1 LPLDRLH
8 ACLAI
13 ACHVFPTA
21 TGLVAVLN
29 ASVSRAAI
37 ALPTLILFA
46 AVGCSQMPGAP
57 GSQQTAAV
65 TLSPEQQQA
74 IAMQTQQYQQR
85 AAALDRD
92 NQELQSLLAQSKQ
105 QAQLMEE
112 QVRATQVQLRDT
124 ANQLAAIQADNDQM
138 KSRTTAMAASIRT
151 QTQAEIRS
159 NNSLLR
165 NLTIT
170 NLPGVQ
176 VRQDGDVIRVEIP
189 ADQLFNPGTAQLKI
203 GADELIRS
211 VGADLL
217 RNYPQQM
224 IGIEGHT
231 DNGSAATQVATAQ
244 HLSVAQATTV
254 YDALVRAAGMSA
266 NQLFV
271 VGHGANHPVVSNATD
286 AGRARNRRIEL
297 VIYPETMP
305 R

>member
-1 LPLDRLH
+1 
-8 ACLAI
+8 LA
-13 ACHVFPTA
+13 V
-21 TGLVAVLN
+21 
-29 ASVSRAAI
+29 
-37 ALPTLILFA
+37 ALPTLVLLIA
-46 AVGCSQMPGAP
+46 AGCSQMGGAP
-57 GSQQTAAV
+57 AGPQTAAV

-92 NQELQSLLAQSKQ
+92 NQELQSMLAQSKQ
-105 QAQLMEE
+105 QAQVLQE
-112 QVRATQVQLRDT
+112 QVVATQQQLRDT
-124 ANQLAAIQADNDQM
+124 SSQLVALQTDNQQM
-138 KSRTTAMAASIRT
+138 ASRTTAMAASIRT
-151 QTQAEIRS
+151 QSQAEIRS

-189 ADQLFNPGTAQLKI
+189 SDQLFNSGTAQLKY
-203 GADELIRS
+203 GAEDTLRT
-211 VGADLL
+211 VGADLA
-217 RNYPQQM
+217 RNYPQQK

-231 DNGSAATQVATAQ
+231 DASQQFGVQTASPQ

-254 YDALVRAAGMSA
+254 YDALVRASGMSP

-271 VGHGANHPVVSNATD
+271 VGHGPNHPVVSNASE
-286 AGRARNRRIEL
+286 AGQARNRRIEL
-297 VIYPETMP
+297 VIYPETVA

>member
-1 LPLDRLH
+1 
-8 ACLAI
+8 LA
-13 ACHVFPTA
+13 V
-21 TGLVAVLN
+21 
-29 ASVSRAAI
+29 
-37 ALPTLILFA
+37 ALPTLVLLFA
-46 AVGCSQMPGAP
+46 AAGCSQMGGAP
-57 GSQQTAAV
+57 AGPQTAAV

-92 NQELQSLLAQSKQ
+92 NQELQSMLAQSKQ
-105 QAQLMEE
+105 QAQLLQE
-112 QVRATQVQLRDT
+112 QVTATQQQLRDT
-124 ANQLAAIQADNDQM
+124 TSQLAALQTDNQQM
-138 KSRTTAMAASIRT
+138 ASRTTAMAASIRT
-151 QTQAEIRS
+151 QSQAEIRS

-189 ADQLFNPGTAQLKI
+189 SDQLFNPGTAQLKF
-203 GADELIRS
+203 GAEETIRS
-211 VGADLL
+211 VGADLV

-231 DNGSAATQVATAQ
+231 DNASLASTQAASAQ

-254 YDALVRAAGMSA
+254 YDALVRASGMSPG
-266 NQLFV
+266 QLFV
-271 VGHGANHPVVSNATD
+271 VGHGPNHPVVSNASA
-286 AGRARNRRIEL
+286 AGQARNRRIEL

>member
-1 LPLDRLH
+1 MSRL
-8 ACLAI
+8 ALL
-13 ACHVFPTA
+13 FTELRTA
-21 TGLVAVLN
+21 TGLVAVLQPP
-29 ASVSRAAI
+29 ASRLAFTLPMLLFTLAAM
-37 ALPTLILFA
+37 
-46 AVGCSQMPGAP
+46 GCGQMAGAP
-57 GSQQTAAV
+57 GSQQATAV

-112 QVRATQVQLRDT
+112 QVRATQMQLRDT
-124 ANQLAAIQADNDQM
+124 TNQLAALQSDNHQLQ
-138 KSRTTAMAASIRT
+138 SRTTAMAASVRT
-151 QTQAEIRS
+151 QSQAEIRS
-159 NNSLLR
+159 NNSMLR

-170 NLPGVQ
+170 SLPGVQ
-176 VRQDGDVIRVEIP
+176 VRQDGDVIRVEVP
-189 ADQLFNPGTAQLKI
+189 SDQLFNAGTAQLKYGAEETLRSI
-203 GADELIRS
+203 GADLM
-211 VGADLL
+211 

-224 IGIEGHT
+224 IGIEGHI
-231 DNGSAATQVATAQ
+231 DNNPAISSQLASAQ

-254 YDALVRAAGMSA
+254 FDALVRASGMSA

-271 VGHGANHPVVSNATD
+271 VGHGANHPLASNATD
-286 AGRARNRRIEL
+286 TGRARNRRIEL

>member
-1 LPLDRLH
+1 MPRPALLFTEIR
-8 ACLAI
+8 
-13 ACHVFPTA
+13 TA

-29 ASVSRAAI
+29 APPSRLAAM
-37 ALPTLILFA
+37 LPTMLLMLA
-46 AVGCSQMPGAP
+46 AAGCSQVGGAP
-57 GSQQTAAV
+57 GGQQTAAV

-112 QVRATQVQLRDT
+112 QVQATQMQLRDT
-124 ANQLAAIQADNDQM
+124 TSQLAALQTNNQQM
-138 KSRTTAMAASIRT
+138 QSRTAAMAASIRT
-151 QTQAEIRS
+151 QSQAEIRS
-159 NNSLLR
+159 NNSMLR

-176 VRQDGDVIRVEIP
+176 VRQDGDVIRVELP
-189 ADQLFNPGTAQLKI
+189 SDQLFNPGTAQLKY
-203 GADELIRS
+203 GAEETLRS

-224 IGIEGHT
+224 VGIEGHS
-231 DNGSAATQVATAQ
+231 DNSTVASGQLSSAQ
-244 HLSVAQATTV
+244 HLTVAQATTV
-254 YDALVRAAGMSA
+254 YDALVRTSGMSA

>member
-1 LPLDRLH
+1 M
-8 ACLAI
+8 
-13 ACHVFPTA
+13 
-21 TGLVAVLN
+21 LN
-29 ASVSRAAI
+29 ALLSRSAA
-37 ALPTLILFA
+37 ALPTLVLFFA
-46 AVGCSQMPGAP
+46 AAGCSQMGGAP
-57 GSQQTAAV
+57 AGGPQTAAV

-85 AAALDRD
+85 ATALDRD
-92 NQELQSLLAQSKQ
+92 NQELQSMLAQSKQ
-105 QAQLMEE
+105 QVQLLQE
-112 QVRATQVQLRDT
+112 QVTATQTQLRDT
-124 ANQLAAIQADNDQM
+124 TSQLAAMQTDNQQM
-138 KSRTTAMAASIRT
+138 MSRTSAMAASIRT
-151 QTQAEIRS
+151 QSQVEIRS

-189 ADQLFNPGTAQLKI
+189 ADQLFNPNTAQIKYGADATLRSI
-203 GADELIRS
+203 GADL
-211 VGADLL
+211 V

-231 DNGSAATQVATAQ
+231 DNALSATSQAANAQ
-244 HLSVAQATTV
+244 HLSVAQATAV
-254 YDALVRAAGMSA
+254 YDALVRAAGMPA

-271 VGHGANHPVVSNATD
+271 VGHGPNHPVVSNASE
-286 AGRARNRRIEL
+286 AGQARNRRIEL

>member
-1 LPLDRLH
+1 M
-8 ACLAI
+8 
-13 ACHVFPTA
+13 
-21 TGLVAVLN
+21 G
-29 ASVSRAAI
+29 
-37 ALPTLILFA
+37 
-46 AVGCSQMPGAP
+46 GAP
-57 GSQQTAAV
+57 SGQQAAAV

-112 QVRATQVQLRDT
+112 QVRATQTQLRDT
-124 ANQLAAIQADNDQM
+124 ANQLAAIQGDNEQM
-138 KSRTTAMAASIRT
+138 RSRTTAMAASIRT
-151 QTQAEIRS
+151 QSQAEIRS

-189 ADQLFNPGTAQLKI
+189 ADQLFNPGTAQLKY
-203 GADELIRS
+203 GAEETLRS
-211 VGADLL
+211 VGADLV

-224 IGIEGHT
+224 IGVEGHT
-231 DNGSAATQVATAQ
+231 DGSMAAAQQVASAQ

-254 YDALVRAAGMSA
+254 YDALVRTAGMPA
-266 NQLFV
+266 NQMFV

-286 AGRARNRRIEL
+286 AGRTRNRRIEL